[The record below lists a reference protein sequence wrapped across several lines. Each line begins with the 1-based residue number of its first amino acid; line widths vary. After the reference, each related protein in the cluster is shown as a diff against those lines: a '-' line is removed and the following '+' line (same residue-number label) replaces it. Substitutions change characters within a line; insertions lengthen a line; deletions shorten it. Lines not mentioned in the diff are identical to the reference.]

1 MCVKMISLITGA
13 LLCFSGCATNEPKAP
28 TVITEYKEV
37 PKPVRCNV
45 EMPIKPHY
53 DKTKPK
59 TAKDLAE
66 YYLRCEDHLKQCLGL
81 DTHTETQETK

>member
-45 EMPIKPHY
+45 EMPVKPHY
-53 DKTKPK
+53 DRTKPE
-59 TAKDLAE
+59 TAKALAE
-66 YYLRCEDHLKQCLGL
+66 YYLNCEGFLKQCLGIKV
-81 DTHTETQETK
+81 DDQTQEIK